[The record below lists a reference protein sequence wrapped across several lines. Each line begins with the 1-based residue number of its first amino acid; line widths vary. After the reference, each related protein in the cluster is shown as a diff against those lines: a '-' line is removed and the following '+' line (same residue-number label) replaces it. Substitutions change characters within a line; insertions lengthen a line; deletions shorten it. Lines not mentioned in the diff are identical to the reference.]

1 MHDVAD
7 AEDSINRKRSTRP
20 IGVSAEFFVEAMPM
34 SRQLLALLCVSVGLT
49 WAASAQDNCP
59 QPTGCPA
66 WAGIYPTVLL
76 PWACPGQVDVPALMH
91 QVNYHLAGGV
101 QGLLVL
107 GTIGEGEQADMAE
120 RAVVIQTVCSHV
132 AGRVPV
138 VVGIHTASA
147 EKARAQMEQ
156 AQQLGAAAVLIKYLP
171 RRGECVRFS
180 EVYSFYRDLALA
192 EVLPIFVYY
201 FPSQTGVELTPAEV
215 AQLLR
220 LRGVV
225 GIKNSIL
232 DLGHVRKQIELTQRS
247 DVAFLSGTALN
258 LTQFHAIGGHGAMCP
273 EALLLPRPTV
283 AAWQAAV
290 EGRSAEAR
298 QRQKMLFAVAPLL
311 TRPPVTAR
319 TARTFTMLSQDL
331 GRRQE
336 VGPEATPARL
346 KYALNALGVPMSAL
360 VKPPLPP
367 LGQMER
373 LWVETQLPELRRVA
387 SQ

>member
-1 MHDVAD
+1 
-7 AEDSINRKRSTRP
+7 
-20 IGVSAEFFVEAMPM
+20 M
-34 SRQLLALLCVSVGLT
+34 SRQFFILLTVALGVTL
-49 WAASAQDNCP
+49 AASAQEGCWRP
-59 QPTGCPA
+59 LGCPA

-76 PWACPGQVDVPALMH
+76 PWTCPGRVDVPALVH
-91 QVNYHLAGGV
+91 QVDYHLAGGV
-101 QGLLVL
+101 QGLLIL

-138 VVGIHTASA
+138 VVGIHSA
-147 EKARAQMEQ
+147 HVDEARTQMQQ

-171 RRGECVRFS
+171 CRGACVSFR
-180 EVYSFYRDLALA
+180 EIYTFYRDLALA

-232 DLGHVRKQIELTQRS
+232 DLGHVQKQMELTQRS
-247 DVAFLSGTALN
+247 DLAFLSGTALN
-258 LTQFHAIGGHGAMCP
+258 LTQFHTIGGHGAMCP
-273 EALLLPRPTV
+273 EALLLPGPTV

-298 QRQKMLFAVAPLL
+298 QRQKALFAVAPLL

-319 TARTFTMLSQDL
+319 TARTVTMLSQDL

-346 KYALNALGVPMSAL
+346 KYAISALGVPMSDL
-360 VKPPLPP
+360 VKPPLQP
-367 LGQMER
+367 LGNMER
-373 LWVETQLPELRRVA
+373 LWVEAQIPELRRVA
-387 SQ
+387 SQW